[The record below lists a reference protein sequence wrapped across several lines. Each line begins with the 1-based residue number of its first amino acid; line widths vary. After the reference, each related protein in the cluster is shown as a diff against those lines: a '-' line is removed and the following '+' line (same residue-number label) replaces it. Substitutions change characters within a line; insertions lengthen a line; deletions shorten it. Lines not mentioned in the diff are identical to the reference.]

1 MAPKSF
7 FNASAQSDETQ
18 HGKKNDNKTDPP
30 DNAVHIELLKMVKR
44 LGYSKK
50 MTTLLLFP
58 LTFSGSVR
66 KSTYHALSN
75 NYSSKNLDGTFAGWV
90 PV

>member
-44 LGYSKK
+44 LGYSQKNDH
-50 MTTLLLFP
+50 TAIV
-58 LTFSGSVR
+58 TFNVFRLCTEKHISP
-66 KSTYHALSN
+66 TEQ
-75 NYSSKNLDGTFAGWV
+75 
-90 PV
+90 